1 MLYGRRL
8 DESLEHVD
16 GSRYALVHAVAKRA
30 RQITLWLTADPTE
43 LRAESAPP
51 PAAGEFVSRDPV
63 ALAENEI
70 IQGEVLV
77 RWDPEGR
84 ADERDLPE
92 ISLLPTDPLLLD
104 TLSDDDDDFEAGDG
118 DDGDAPLTP
127 ALAQALAAEETTDV
141 VDDDDDEDPIEA
153 DPVAAVLDDADGDG
167 DEASDDDIIE
177 VPLQDIEEDGDLD
190 EEE

>member
-51 PAAGEFVSRDPV
+51 PSSGDFISRDPV

-70 IQGEVLV
+70 IQGEVMV

-84 ADERDLPE
+84 ADERELPDA
-92 ISLLPTDPLLLD
+92 SLLTTDPLLLD
-104 TLSDDDDDFEAGDG
+104 SLGDDDDDFDVI
-118 DDGDAPLTP
+118 DDDTAEVVTP
-127 ALAQALAAEETTDV
+127 ALAQVLSATDADAE
-141 VDDDDDEDPIEA
+141 DDDEVE
-153 DPVAAVLDDADGDG
+153 DPVDDEIVLPVDEALIDAD
-167 DEASDDDIIE
+167 DEVEDDLIE
-177 VPLQDIEEDGDLD
+177 VPLEEAETDDDDLDGDD
-190 EEE
+190 D

>member
-84 ADERDLPE
+84 ADERELPE

-104 TLSDDDDDFEAGDG
+104 TLSDDDDDFESVDT
-118 DDGDAPLTP
+118 DDGDEPVTP
-127 ALAQALAAEETTDV
+127 ALAQALSADEPDD
-141 VDDDDDEDPIEA
+141 DDDDDEEAPVEA
-153 DPVAAVLDDADGDG
+153 DPVDAVI
-167 DEASDDDIIE
+167 DEADTDEAEEEELIE
-177 VPLQDIEEDGDLD
+177 VPLAEIEEDDDAD